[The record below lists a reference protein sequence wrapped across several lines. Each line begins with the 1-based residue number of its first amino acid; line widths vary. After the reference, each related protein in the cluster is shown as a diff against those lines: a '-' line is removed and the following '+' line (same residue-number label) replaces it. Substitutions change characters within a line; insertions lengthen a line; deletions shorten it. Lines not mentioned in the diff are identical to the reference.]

1 MYTQL
6 SIRVPEFAFTIPPF
20 QFEITMFIE
29 PINNLCGRFFGLA
42 SGRQHNG
49 RRCENGT

>member
-20 QFEITMFIE
+20 QFEITMIIE
-29 PINNLCGRFFGLA
+29 PVHHLRWRFFRQA
-42 SGRQHNG
+42 SGCQHNG